1 MPGPALQNE
10 EMRGYPFLAELYDD
24 DYYPKGLLD
33 RACGILLALCRRIEA
48 EQPGNLKQLY
58 RLTHAATDEFNALA
72 KVFESHESE
81 IETVARDCIGMDFAA
96 IAKAYGF
103 DKADA
108 EELIAP
114 REW

>member
-1 MPGPALQNE
+1 
-10 EMRGYPFLAELYDD
+10 MRGYPFLAELYDD

-33 RACGILLALCRRIEA
+33 RASGILLALCRRIEA
-48 EQPGNLKQLY
+48 ERPASLKQLY
-58 RLTHAATDEFNALA
+58 RLTHAATEEFNVLA
-72 KVFESHESE
+72 KVFEAHDSQ

-103 DKADA
+103 AKADV

-114 REW
+114 RDW